1 MHHCCIPS
9 SYCWAHRFALY
20 IESATLWLKLRGGR
34 HLQKMQEYF
43 IEIVFKQIRR
53 YLRILTLFMKS
64 WSALTQRLFSFPS
77 ARRLKMPLCTFSSSP
92 LVCIPM
98 DVSLF
103 VSNVDYQWNNSPF
116 SKFKKKYLATAYNIQ
131 SAFSNDRENIKLASI
146 LGIDYSFKFP
156 AFLIEDF
163 NKTVEYLKVKRG
175 CEQTAAVLIGC

>member
-1 MHHCCIPS
+1 
-9 SYCWAHRFALY
+9 
-20 IESATLWLKLRGGR
+20 
-34 HLQKMQEYF
+34 MQEYF

-77 ARRLKMPLCTFSSSP
+77 ALRLKMPLCTFSSSP

-116 SKFKKKYLATAYNIQ
+116 SKLKKNIWLPHIISKAHSVMIGKISNSLPFWESIIRSSSLAQ
-131 SAFSNDRENIKLASI
+131 SKLFLLKTSTKLLSIWKWNAGVSRRRQFSSVVRNMQFPSHGLRKE
-146 LGIDYSFKFP
+146 YSVALVFSFW
-156 AFLIEDF
+156 LSR
-163 NKTVEYLKVKRG
+163 TGYLKN
-175 CEQTAAVLIGC
+175 